1 MAGEGFAQRRPSSA
15 QLGRSRGDA
24 AQPLGQ
30 GEGAFGLGLVG
41 QELTGLPAQR
51 MAIVPAPLLCSALS
65 YERVLSVADVGQYAT
80 TVRMR
85 LRPAVWA

>member
-1 MAGEGFAQRRPSSA
+1 
-15 QLGRSRGDA
+15 
-24 AQPLGQ
+24 
-30 GEGAFGLGLVG
+30 
-41 QELTGLPAQR
+41 